1 MTYKWQNRIDKIHEI
16 SGWCIAG
23 TMILFLAAAYFK
35 PGDWFLWVNGI
46 LFATAL
52 LTNFILDH
60 WTTDEERKERKQEIK
75 EALREMKE
83 EERMS
88 RRRMVVQSEAKNPLM
103 GLTPEQSTIVLD
115 LLYSIP
121 EENGHIK
128 TSLLIQFLRALKGL
142 GKLDDQDKENLIA
155 WVQSETGKD
164 IDERN
169 FKYDYDNKFSESG
182 VTRWSY
188 RIRAEFDKL

>member
-60 WTTDEERKERKQEIK
+60 WATDEERKERKQEIK

-142 GKLDDQDKENLIA
+142 RKLDDQDKENLIA
-155 WVQSETGKD
+155 WVQNETGKKV
-164 IDERN
+164 DERN
-169 FKYDYDNKFSESG
+169 FKYDYDNKFSENG
-182 VTRWSY
+182 VTKWGNI
-188 RIRAEFDKL
+188 IRAAFDKL